1 MPAKTGS
8 YLACFVGIAADLRE
22 THLEH
27 VPRDTLFE
35 LGIWCCVGV
44 RVTLSEPPGS
54 GVRAERFGSAAR
66 VVASCGA
73 GLRMSGFDRG
83 SRAC

>member
-54 GVRAERFGSAAR
+54 GFGPRGSGLLPGRLLLAER
-66 VVASCGA
+66 V
-73 GLRMSGFDRG
+73 
-83 SRAC
+83 